1 MPAMPREPS
10 GTRVEVLCG
19 QPEQNH
25 GLRSTT
31 RRGRASACSRSA
43 MKSRRAWMPARTS
56 SGSSKRS
63 RRAPM
68 ALATMAGENS

>member
-1 MPAMPREPS
+1 
-10 GTRVEVLCG
+10 
-19 QPEQNH
+19 
-25 GLRSTT
+25 
-31 RRGRASACSRSA
+31 